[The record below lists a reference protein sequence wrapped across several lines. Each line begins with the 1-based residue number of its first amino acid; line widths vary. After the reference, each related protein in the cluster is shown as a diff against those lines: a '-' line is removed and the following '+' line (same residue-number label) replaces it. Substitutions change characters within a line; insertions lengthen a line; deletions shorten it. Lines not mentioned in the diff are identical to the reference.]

1 MWRWVVIKYVDINV
15 EVGLFIKAH
24 NLTILIIFSNAI
36 RSNNVSNLTH
46 KKNGIASTQ
55 ENTKKKY
62 ILVIKYVR
70 TYPYWSVGGYLASKN
85 TYSLILLYQMLWSF
99 VNQKT

>member
-15 EVGLFIKAH
+15 EAGIFIKAH

-55 ENTKKKY
+55 ENTKKMY
-62 ILVIKYVR
+62 VLVTKYVR
-70 TYPYWSVGGYLASKN
+70 TNTYWSVGGYFASK
-85 TYSLILLYQMLWSF
+85 YVF
-99 VNQKT
+99 VYIDVPNI